1 LDHVCLQVA
10 NVFGVPS
17 LKDARTRGTPMNA
30 KPADPTAAGIAM
42 LLSVG
47 RKPVTGPKPVVNDPP
62 QTPAPVARPAA

>member
-1 LDHVCLQVA
+1 
-10 NVFGVPS
+10 
-17 LKDARTRGTPMNA
+17 MNA

-62 QTPAPVARPAA
+62 QTPAPVARPTA

>member
-1 LDHVCLQVA
+1 LALVCPQVA

-17 LKDARTRGTPMNA
+17 LKDALTRGTTMNA

-47 RKPVTGPKPVVNDPP
+47 AKPVAGPKPVVADPS